1 MLGKSKFR
9 FSFLRF
15 PLLQYKCQCLRF
27 AAFPRIPLRSCH
39 SLHKKTCTADIWK
52 HPASSHNRNRNVSVL
67 ILHMIAV
74 KRIKINLILR
84 RIFLRHS
91 RCKRLASRHQ
101 HQQNPQTSAITRFL
115 ITLSPS
121 FSTIFFPNKIKNNN
135 FPNIMAFFSD
145 VRKLS
150 RSVYK

>member
-15 PLLQYKCQCLRF
+15 PCCS
-27 AAFPRIPLRSCH
+27 I
-39 SLHKKTCTADIWK
+39 
-52 HPASSHNRNRNVSVL
+52 NVNVSASQHFLAFLCGLVIAYIRKRALLIFGNILHHLITVTGTSPVL

-74 KRIKINLILR
+74 KRIKSNLMLR

-101 HQQNPQTSAITRFL
+101 HQQNPPDQRHYSLPHNPFTLIFHHLLSKTKYKNSLLTSWL
-115 ITLSPS
+115 
-121 FSTIFFPNKIKNNN
+121 FF
-135 FPNIMAFFSD
+135 
-145 VRKLS
+145 
-150 RSVYK
+150 